1 MTKAI
6 LNRLDNGIRVVTK
19 NIENFESVV
28 LGYWIE
34 AGGACEGEDICGI
47 SHFLEHMAFKG
58 KTSRSA
64 KKITEEIESV
74 GGYLNAYTSKETTAF
89 HTKILK
95 ENQQIALEILSDILQ
110 NPTFPAEELERER
123 GVILQE
129 ISQTQDTPDDIIF
142 DYFQKVAFDGQSLGR
157 PILGPVDV
165 VSRLNA
171 DDLRSYRSKYY
182 NADNIVFAA
191 AGNVNHDALLRLA
204 DEYFSKFQ
212 TNVTPVHN
220 EQYQYVGGSYS
231 DIRDLEQT
239 HAIIGFNGL
248 SSLDEDYYTLAIMS
262 SILGGGMSSRLF
274 QEVREK
280 RGLAYSVY
288 AFSSSYK
295 KNGMFGVYTA
305 TSADKLAELADVVVC
320 ELTKICENIYEDELN
335 RTKAQFR
342 ASLLM
347 VGENNSASCEQ
358 IVHQTLIFNKLIDR
372 SEILEKI
379 NRITVNDV
387 KKLSTKII
395 SSSPASIATVGKGNA
410 EPFFESLQKYG
421 LGTSVRSF
429 TSEMQQR

>member
-1 MTKAI
+1 MSKAI
-6 LNRLDNGIRVVTK
+6 LSRLDNGMRVVTK
-19 NIENFESVV
+19 KIENFESVV

-34 AGGACEGEDICGI
+34 AGGICESEDICGI

-58 KTSRSA
+58 TTSRSA
-64 KKITEEIESV
+64 KKITNEIESV

-89 HTKILK
+89 HAKILK
-95 ENQQIALEILSDILQ
+95 ENQSIALEILSDILQ
-110 NPTFPAEELERER
+110 NPTFPPEELEMER

-142 DYFQKVAFDGQSLGR
+142 DHFQNVAFTGKSLGR

-165 VSRLNA
+165 VSRLSA
-171 DDLRSYRSKYY
+171 DDLRGYRSKYY
-182 NADNIVFAA
+182 NADNMVFAA
-191 AGNVNHDALLRLA
+191 AGNVDHDELLRLA
-204 DEYFSKFQ
+204 DEYFSKFK
-212 TNVTPVHN
+212 TNATPVHD
-220 EQYQYVGGSYS
+220 EQYQYMGGSYS

-248 SSLDEDYYTLAIMS
+248 PSLDEDYYTLAILS

-280 RGLAYSVY
+280 RGLAYSIY

-295 KNGMFGVYTA
+295 RNGIFGVYSA
-305 TSADKLAELADVVVC
+305 TSADKLAELSDVIIG
-320 ELTKICENIYEDELN
+320 ELTKICENIHEDELN

-347 VGENNSASCEQ
+347 VDESNSASCEQ
-358 IVHQTLIFNKLIDR
+358 IVHQALIFNKIIDR

-379 NRITVNDV
+379 NRITADDV
-387 KKLSTKII
+387 KKLAVKII
-395 SSSPASIATVGKGNA
+395 SSSVSVATVGKGNA
-410 EPFFESLQKYG
+410 EPFLRSLQKYG
-421 LGTSVRSF
+421 LN
-429 TSEMQQR
+429 